1 MTASIFL
8 SSENGDTGVM
18 TLAAVL
24 MNALCSFS
32 QRSLIMEGAVAGNG
46 PESGIVYESIIQE
59 SKCFIFLVISV
70 DR

>member
-1 MTASIFL
+1 
-8 SSENGDTGVM
+8 M

-59 SKCFIFLVISV
+59 SKCFIFLVISA